1 MCASAGRRLPWEID
15 NAESSKS
22 TAKTKPSV
30 PRSRRQK
37 SAADET
43 PPRKKKRQKAA
54 SASDDEFQD
63 QDLDQDQSE
72 SIRRA
77 RRDIRNTN
85 DIKNASDG
93 SDIDNSAIAQSSDYE
108 EENLLSTGSA
118 RWIEMERGDEK
129 YRMVEDEF
137 FDVAREYAASLHAA
151 ELADLKSPAPRP
163 ASSQQP
169 YETLLTPSSNSTFL
183 VPSDFGA
190 DKASKLA
197 LLMTSPIKQ
206 PADLDAHLKSPTT
219 IRSRP
224 AKYQSNTTSDAMKE
238 RDEEEGD
245 IIDQLIRDSSALPI
259 TRKNSHERLYSSGR
273 RRSSTLDE
281 RSLKI
286 RSSMLE
292 RPFPQIIED
301 FPMTLPEMPK
311 TNVKRESTISERSE
325 LLPMGI
331 TSKEERKESNETG
344 ISLSERVA
352 LRRANILRGSEEP
365 DFITEFLQSE
375 PLYSTRRNASRT
387 KTHFSCF

>member
-1 MCASAGRRLPWEID
+1 MCASAGRRLPWEIG

-22 TAKTKPSV
+22 TAKTKPSA

-37 SAADET
+37 SAADAT
-43 PPRKKKRQKAA
+43 PPRRKRQKAA
-54 SASDDEFQD
+54 SANNEEFQE
-63 QDLDQDQSE
+63 QDLGQDQSE
-72 SIRRA
+72 SIRLA
-77 RRDIRNTN
+77 RRDISNTN

-93 SDIDNSAIAQSSDYE
+93 SDIDNSAIGQSSDYE
-108 EENLLSTGSA
+108 EENLLGTGAA

-151 ELADLKSPAPRP
+151 ELADLKSQASRP

-169 YETLLTPSSNSTFL
+169 YDSPLKPSSNSTLL

-219 IRSRP
+219 IRRRP
-224 AKYQSNTTSDAMKE
+224 ASYQSKSPSDAMKE
-238 RDEEEGD
+238 RDDEEGD
-245 IIDQLIRDSSALPI
+245 IIDQLLRDSSALPI

-273 RRSSTLDE
+273 RKSSTSDE
-281 RSLKI
+281 KSLKI
-286 RSSMLE
+286 RSSVLE
-292 RPFPQIIED
+292 RAFPKIIED
-301 FPMTLPEMPK
+301 FPTTLPEIPK
-311 TNVKRESTISERSE
+311 TSVKQESTISERSE
-325 LLPMGI
+325 LLPMGS
-331 TSKEERKESNETG
+331 TSKEERKESNEKG

-365 DFITEFLQSE
+365 DFIAEFLQSE

-387 KTHFSCF
+387 KT

>member
-22 TAKTKPSV
+22 TPKTKPSA

-37 SAADET
+37 SAAGET

-54 SASDDEFQD
+54 SASDDEFQE

-93 SDIDNSAIAQSSDYE
+93 SDIDNSAIVESSDYE
-108 EENLLSTGSA
+108 EEKLLSTGSA

-169 YETLLTPSSNSTFL
+169 YETPLTPSSNSTFL

-190 DKASKLA
+190 DRASKLA

-219 IRSRP
+219 IRRRP

-245 IIDQLIRDSSALPI
+245 IIDQLLRDSSALPI
-259 TRKNSHERLYSSGR
+259 TRKNSHERQYSTGR

-331 TSKEERKESNETG
+331 TSKEERKDSNEKG

-387 KTHFSCF
+387 KTCF